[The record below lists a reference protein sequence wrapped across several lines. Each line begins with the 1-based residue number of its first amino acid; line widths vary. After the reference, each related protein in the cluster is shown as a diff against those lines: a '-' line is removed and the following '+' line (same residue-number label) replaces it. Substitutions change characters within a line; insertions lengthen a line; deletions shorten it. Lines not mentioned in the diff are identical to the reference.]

1 MMFIFASNLVLV
13 SDMIDNLMVRSHAD
27 LVIKTLNDIII
38 LLTKSFISEK
48 DKEKLVELGKQHY
61 HHGIKK
67 EYFKVCSLFEL
78 FFFQIEIFVFLF
90 FSICR
95 YLKIVSFKV
104 LKIV

>member
-67 EYFKVCSLFEL
+67 EYFKVCSLL
-78 FFFQIEIFVFLF
+78 NYFFFKLKFLYFCF
-90 FSICR
+90 FPYVDI
-95 YLKIVSFKV
+95 
-104 LKIV
+104 

>member
-13 SDMIDNLMVRSHAD
+13 SDMIDNLMVRTHAD

-61 HHGIKK
+61 HFGIKK
-67 EYFKVCSLFEL
+67 EYFKVYCLFKL
-78 FFFQIEIFVFLF
+78 LF
-90 FSICR
+90 FSNLNA
-95 YLKIVSFKV
+95 YYV
-104 LKIV
+104 